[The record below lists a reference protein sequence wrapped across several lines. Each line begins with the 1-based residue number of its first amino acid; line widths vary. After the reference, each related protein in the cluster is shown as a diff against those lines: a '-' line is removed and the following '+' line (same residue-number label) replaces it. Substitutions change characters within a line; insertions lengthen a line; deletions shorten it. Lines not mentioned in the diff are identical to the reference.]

1 MKKELILKIENE
13 NQKDSLFYPSG
24 KICARI
30 EVMDYE
36 GKDYTLYAMCQ
47 GDKRVYNKDGER
59 IENELINL
67 YDSDEKLKEDLVNKN
82 LTIDNNNW
90 YTIFIN
96 GFGHDWITDDVFVNL
111 EDFISLIDDDNALME
126 LINNTVKYF

>member
-1 MKKELILKIENE
+1 MKKEFIFKIENK
-13 NQKDSLFYPSG
+13 NQKDSLFYSSG
-24 KICARI
+24 KICAMI
-30 EVMDYE
+30 EVMNYE

-96 GFGHDWITDDVFVNL
+96 GFGYDWVTEDVFVNL
-111 EDFISLIDDDNALME
+111 EDFISLMDDDNALME